1 MQTAVLQSQPTT
13 QEWVAGKMEHMAV
26 ALDRHCTV
34 VDELLAALTSM
45 GQGFGAGLGTG
56 LDSWAKMVCT
66 ARFPRS
72 MVGCSQPMPMPHRR
86 KMMNDT
92 TVRAMAS
99 AQEAP
104 FLDVLQHQGLA
115 VAVCDVGLAPPAD
128 EGGVRRLGGA
138 THGGPRRDQSNRPD
152 WMCFAGFL
160 AVLLCEDGAATAP
173 GEFCATACAHN
184 AVSRGR
190 AADGD
195 AYAP

>member
-1 MQTAVLQSQPTT
+1 MRAFRRGWVVELAVEDADETHERGEPCSVGTATVSVSVSVSAAT
-13 QEWVAGKMEHMAV
+13 QE
-26 ALDRHCTV
+26 
-34 VDELLAALTSM
+34 LASACARDAWCSSTP
-45 GQGFGAGLGTG
+45 
-56 LDSWAKMVCT
+56 CT

-72 MVGCSQPMPMPHRR
+72 MVGCSQPVPTPRR
-86 KMMNDT
+86 RRMMNDT

-128 EGGVRRLGGA
+128 EGGVGRLGGA

-160 AVLLCEDGAATAP
+160 AVLLCGDGAATAP